1 MVIKKKSKKKSR
13 KKTRRSKKRGG
24 SRVGFDDPTPFFW
37 SFFRLFYNETTQ
49 QEYENLIERRM
60 QEYNPEYYN
69 RDARDF
75 RSRIN
80 FQNIVLPLIAISTYY
95 YFIYNFSDSD
105 PSELV
110 GTEETEESRTDLM
123 NGLRVLAE
131 ISHIS
136 NLASGDTTA
145 FAIEGARALA
155 RNMGDQSN

>member
-1 MVIKKKSKKKSR
+1 
-13 KKTRRSKKRGG
+13 
-24 SRVGFDDPTPFFW
+24 
-37 SFFRLFYNETTQ
+37 
-49 QEYENLIERRM
+49 M

-110 GTEETEESRTDLM
+110 GTEETEE
-123 NGLRVLAE
+123 RVLAE

-136 NLASGDTTA
+136 NLASGDRTA